1 MGHHVSKS
9 KKRSFGNLT
18 SESQQTSTPKQKTSS
33 KLTKESKTATST
45 KGGASSKK
53 SSQKGKMP
61 LLRWQSGQSPGFALT
76 TLVVIGTDC
85 IDSYKSN
92 YHMITTT
99 MAPYYFSATC
109 TCNECYTII
118 VYLKYLSLISFL

>member
-61 LLRWQSGQSPGFALT
+61 LLRWQSGQSKKRYQTQIFEVYNNGIAF
-76 TLVVIGTDC
+76 I
-85 IDSYKSN
+85 
-92 YHMITTT
+92 
-99 MAPYYFSATC
+99 TC
-109 TCNECYTII
+109 TCSTKII
-118 VYLKYLSLISFL
+118 RGRRGRDHMVIGFITTYATSAYHH